1 MYNVHC
7 MYVLSN
13 SVLRFSVYG
22 KPLIPSSRGQHFNSQ
37 DISHNEKLSSVEADQ
52 VDQGISGG
60 ASEGPESERAPRPLS
75 PTKLLP
81 FLMHQHRLQSDA
93 ELETP
98 RRRLQHAP
106 RPLKKRS
113 SITEPEG
120 PGGPNIQKLLYQK
133 TTLAAMEM
141 PEIST
146 GATEDTG
153 SMSGGALK
161 ALDTD
166 RNGEEE
172 GQAPP
177 PLPPRSLATEQSR
190 RTELKEDDE
199 QEVGILVTAE
209 EYPPYPPP
217 PYPST
222 GNQERQEE
230 KEDCGV
236 RAPEVTEQ
244 LTLPPVCIII
254 RPLRGA
260 TPFTQIKILNSSLEE
275 T

>member
-1 MYNVHC
+1 MQVIGTNFFFFFF
-7 MYVLSN
+7 L
-13 SVLRFSVYG
+13 VYG
-22 KPLIPSSRGQHFNSQ
+22 KPVIPSSRGQHSHSQ
-37 DISHNEKLSSVEADQ
+37 DGSHSEKSSSIEADQ
-52 VDQGISGG
+52 VDQAISVCP
-60 ASEGPESERAPRPLS
+60 SEGTDSERAPRPLS

-141 PEIST
+141 PETCT

-153 SMSGGALK
+153 KLSGEAQQ
-161 ALDTD
+161 ASDTD
-166 RNGEEE
+166 RDGNKED
-172 GQAPP
+172 QALP
-177 PLPPRSLATEQSR
+177 PLPPRSSAAEYS
-190 RTELKEDDE
+190 RTELKDE
-199 QEVGILVTAE
+199 YEQKEGSSVPAE

-222 GNQERQEE
+222 GNLEGQEE
-230 KEDCGV
+230 DEHGGMK
-236 RAPEVTEQ
+236 APEVTGQ
-244 LTLPPVCIII
+244 VTLPPVCIVYSLLCYADSSPHSFHCIH
-254 RPLRGA
+254 
-260 TPFTQIKILNSSLEE
+260 ILA
-275 T
+275 